1 MIHLLYSLPQLIFRT
16 IFHIFLM
23 CVLSTLL
30 MIQLPIFVQISY
42 LSRYADRLSLSERRD
57 IDVLNPICAVS
68 VSTRSFFSFINV
80 ILTPPLFNLLFT
92 PSDVGLS
99 ILIHLT
105 RHEEAHQIV
114 VHAESVINLVQI
126 DILPFHEEVQLFFGK
141 NHLHLI

>member
-57 IDVLNPICAVS
+57 IDVLNPICAV
-68 VSTRSFFSFINV
+68 
-80 ILTPPLFNLLFT
+80 P
-92 PSDVGLS
+92 
-99 ILIHLT
+99 
-105 RHEEAHQIV
+105 
-114 VHAESVINLVQI
+114 
-126 DILPFHEEVQLFFGK
+126 
-141 NHLHLI
+141 